1 MSVWKWILSWFRT
14 RKTEQKQEIDS
25 DDDLVIGAL
34 NLTIATGK
42 TVMANRD
49 KNGVVTFEV
58 IE

>member
-14 RKTEQKQEIDS
+14 RKTERKQEIDS

-42 TVMANRD
+42 TVRANRD